1 MLPVVEAVAV
11 PGVPVVGNPHVL
23 VDGANIVVD
32 DLDKEDFIPHIF
44 YWGGFKL
51 EYQIVILAE
60 YGMA

>member
-1 MLPVVEAVAV
+1 MLPEVEAVAV

-51 EYQIVILAE
+51 
-60 YGMA
+60 